1 MTHAK
6 DERINSLRAKLSML
20 DDRISDKIAEA
31 EHRMQVHAPGIRIE
45 LAVDGNRTLLWGK
58 NEHQWRLI
66 IAGDRPEVWI
76 LSAPRDVR
84 AWAYRILYNAA
95 GVFNEDVLADAI
107 IAGLEAEIADR
118 PVVP

>member
-1 MTHAK
+1 MTHTK
-6 DERINSLRAKLSML
+6 DERINSLRAQLSAL
-20 DDRISDKIAEA
+20 DDRISSKIAEA
-31 EHRMQVHAPGIRIE
+31 ERRMQAHAPGIRIV
-45 LAVDGNRTLLWGK
+45 LAEADGRALLWGK

-107 IAGLEAEIADR
+107 IAGLEAELADR